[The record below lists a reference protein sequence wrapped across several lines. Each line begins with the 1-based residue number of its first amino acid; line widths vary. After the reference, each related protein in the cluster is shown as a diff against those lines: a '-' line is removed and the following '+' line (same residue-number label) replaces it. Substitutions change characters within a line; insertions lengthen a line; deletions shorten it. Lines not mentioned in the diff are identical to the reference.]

1 MNHTFARAQKMVN
14 ITRGLTEDQNIV
26 VVRSIIPMI

>member
-1 MNHTFARAQKMVN
+1 MNRTFARVQKMVN
-14 ITRGLTEDQNIV
+14 ITRGLTEGQNIV